1 MLAIE
6 MGKTRKPFKSVVPE
20 KCTRQGVMPVLAGKP
35 RRGRLFGRPML
46 TSRTV
51 PPKDP
56 QSPGGNA

>member
-6 MGKTRKPFKSVVPE
+6 MGNTRKPFKSVVPE
-20 KCTRQGVMPVLAGKP
+20 KCSRQLMMSVLAGKP
-35 RRGRLFGRPML
+35 RRGRLFSQPML